1 MPPLTITIEVPWP
14 KHPSFAALEKAIFSA
29 LMSAGRELLKMAFQ
43 AIEARLLADGAGARQ
58 RRRRRYVITRFGELR
73 FARWQTRGPGGYR
86 HPLDDAL
93 YLPAKEQCSPW
104 VKAKAARLAQ
114 AHPYRQAAALLSD
127 MIGTKVDHRRLWGWV
142 QHAGNALTSCWRARR
157 DALFADGE
165 LPAVKGGAPAI
176 VSTGVDGTFIQSR
189 AGPIEVKLGIWW
201 TGAHRASL
209 SARHPRWV
217 RERAGCYAT
226 TDDADSFGQTFY
238 LLAEQAV
245 GISRATDI
253 FAISDGA
260 GWCPEI
266 FAEWVRP
273 THHQLDHFH
282 GKQRITEVARDPDRA
297 ARWWAWV
304 AESNLDALGRSINAY
319 IRSGHV
325 DSEAGRNLLAYF
337 EKGAAALNTYF
348 QLRAADTARRWLRAA
363 RVWSS
368 TTSSSSSPVASSAR
382 RCARGAGRAPTTCS
396 PFRSSRKT
404 ARPGARGGVMRWSD
418 LDTRPRSL
426 RLSRARTTAARA

>member
-1 MPPLTITIEVPWP
+1 M
-14 KHPSFAALEKAIFSA
+14 
-29 LMSAGRELLKMAFQ
+29 
-43 AIEARLLADGAGARQ
+43 
-58 RRRRRYVITRFGELR
+58 
-73 FARWQTRGPGGYR
+73 
-86 HPLDDAL
+86 
-93 YLPAKEQCSPW
+93 
-104 VKAKAARLAQ
+104 
-114 AHPYRQAAALLSD
+114 
-127 MIGTKVDHRRLWGWV
+127 
-142 QHAGNALTSCWRARR
+142 
-157 DALFADGE
+157 
-165 LPAVKGGAPAI
+165 
-176 VSTGVDGTFIQSR
+176 STGVDGTFIQSR

-238 LLAEQAV
+238 VLAEQAV

-260 GWCPEI
+260 GWCREI

-297 ARWWAWV
+297 ARWWGWV

-325 DSEAGRNLLAYF
+325 DPDAGRNRSRTSRKAQPRLTPTSSCAP
-337 EKGAAALNTYF
+337 
-348 QLRAADTARRWLRAA
+348 RDTARRWLRAA

-368 TTSSSSSPVASSAR
+368 TTSTSSSPVVSSAR
-382 RCARGAGRAPTTCS
+382 GCARGAGGARTTCS
-396 PFRSSRKT
+396 PFGSSRKT

-418 LDTRPRSL
+418 LKARPRSL
-426 RLSRARTTAARA
+426 PLRAPGPWGRGHESIARKRPTTGEVQTLLRSSPS